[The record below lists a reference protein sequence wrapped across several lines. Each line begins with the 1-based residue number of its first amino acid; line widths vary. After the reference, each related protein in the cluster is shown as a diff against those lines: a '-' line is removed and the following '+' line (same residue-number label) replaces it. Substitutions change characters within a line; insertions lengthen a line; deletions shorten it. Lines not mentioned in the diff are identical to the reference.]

1 VASPSSYALQ
11 RKNITA
17 QIRVLKYQ
25 HNLSITQFNQ
35 QISALSTQVTTIKS
49 QINSISNDSLHDL
62 ELAKLQ
68 FISHKLAKTMHLLK
82 ASLVQE
88 VLEGE
93 AAEARLSASEAI
105 N

>member
-1 VASPSSYALQ
+1 MNPGNPGMNFSPALG
-11 RKNITA
+11 RH
-17 QIRVLKYQ
+17 V
-25 HNLSITQFNQ
+25 
-35 QISALSTQVTTIKS
+35 TIKN

-93 AAEARLSASEAI
+93 AAEARVSASGAT

>member
-1 VASPSSYALQ
+1 
-11 RKNITA
+11 
-17 QIRVLKYQ
+17 
-25 HNLSITQFNQ
+25 
-35 QISALSTQVTTIKS
+35 
-49 QINSISNDSLHDL
+49 LHDL

-93 AAEARLSASEAI
+93 AAEARVSASGAT